1 MTNRDRL
8 GVPGPLPL
16 DAVSPTAS
24 FSELLVAQGLAPRWD
39 ADRIAGTLETAEAT
53 TVLALRWADGVVM
66 AGDRRATA
74 GNVIAHKR
82 IKKVHPA
89 DEYSAVAISGTAGM
103 AEELIKLFQ
112 TELEHY
118 EKIEGSRLSLDGKA
132 NYLARMVRG
141 NLALAFQG
149 LVVVPLF
156 CGYDEREGVGR
167 LYSFDVVGGRYL
179 VLVRPSVRQPLL
191 QAVLISRLIERLGD
205 RQAVVPEHDGYL
217 HSLTAVYR
225 VDVVGGRAEEQ
236 DYATTGSGGAE
247 ARSFL
252 KGSWEASLDRDGGV
266 RLAVEALVAAAEED
280 SATGG
285 PDLRLGIYP
294 NVVTVT
300 ADGFREVPEEQIA
313 QVAAEVMESRP

>member
-39 ADRIAGTLETAEAT
+39 ADRIAGTRETAEAT

-82 IKKVHPA
+82 IKKVYPA

-156 CGYDEREGVGR
+156 CGYDASETAGR
-167 LYSFDVVGGRYL
+167 LYSFDVVGGRY
-179 VLVRPSVRQPLL
+179 
-191 QAVLISRLIERLGD
+191 
-205 RQAVVPEHDGYL
+205 
-217 HSLTAVYR
+217 
-225 VDVVGGRAEEQ
+225 EEQ

-252 KGSWEASLDRDGGV
+252 KGSWEASLDEDGGV